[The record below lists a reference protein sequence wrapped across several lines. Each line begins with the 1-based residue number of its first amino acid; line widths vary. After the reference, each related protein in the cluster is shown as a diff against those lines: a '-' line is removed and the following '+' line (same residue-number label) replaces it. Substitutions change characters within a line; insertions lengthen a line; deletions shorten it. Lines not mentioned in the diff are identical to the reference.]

1 MNNPPGIT
9 YEAEY
14 EPDMESMVKALR
26 IVKEA
31 PMPKKEEALKKD
43 ELQEGA

>member
-1 MNNPPGIT
+1 MKNPSGIT

-14 EPDMESMVKALR
+14 EPDREQMVKALQ
-26 IVKEA
+26 IIKDA
-31 PMPKKEEALKKD
+31 PRKNLEDEKD

>member
-14 EPDMESMVKALR
+14 EPDKEKMVKALR
-26 IVKEA
+26 IVKES
-31 PMPKKEEALKKD
+31 PLPRKEEAQKKD